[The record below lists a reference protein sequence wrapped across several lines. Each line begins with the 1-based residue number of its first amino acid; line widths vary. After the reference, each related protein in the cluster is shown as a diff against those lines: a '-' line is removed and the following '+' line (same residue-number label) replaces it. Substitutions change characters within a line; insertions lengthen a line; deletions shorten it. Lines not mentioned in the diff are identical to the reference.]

1 MIATALVVSLL
12 AANEAQPP
20 PGLAVMDFAV
30 EGVAP
35 EVGAAV
41 SGLVSHELERL
52 QLFRVNTAET
62 TRVILGVDR
71 QRQLLGCD
79 NCSATS
85 LGELTSFE
93 YLVTGKLL
101 RTGSGRESNYTLLL
115 TLLKVGSASPLS
127 SVRLTAKGEEKLLQ
141 EVPPNT
147 LKLVGKLLEGR
158 QGALVVSSS
167 EVGAA
172 VKIDDTQV
180 GTTPLQA
187 RVPVAAGPHLLS
199 VEKDGF
205 TQVRK
210 EVRIT
215 ADQVSDE
222 YIRLVPSPDM
232 AEQYEAKATRFRV
245 LAWSAAGVAAA
256 GAATFILGTVVANNK
271 YGTTLSE
278 GTFEWH
284 RAFLKEG
291 EEVSDIN
298 AMPARCYKGECDHRR
313 AAGQLK
319 AEIESWQAISYV
331 GLGVAGAG
339 AAASGIL
346 FVVGDPPGKYEAYR
360 GKTGVVG
367 STSTTTSPAPKSNFS
382 LQIVPTA
389 GGILASGT
397 F

>member
-12 AANEAQPP
+12 AANEPL

-71 QRQLLGCD
+71 QRQLLGCE

-101 RTGSGRESNYTLLL
+101 RVGSGRDSTYTLLL

-127 SVRLTAKGEEKLLQ
+127 SVRTTAKGEEKLLQ
-141 EVPPNT
+141 EVPPTT

-187 RVPVAAGPHLLS
+187 RVPVAAGPHLLA

-222 YIRLVPSPDM
+222 YVRLVPSPDM
-232 AEQYEAKATRFRV
+232 AEQYEAKANRMRV
-245 LAWSAAGVAAA
+245 LAWSAAGVAVA
-256 GAATFILGTVVANNK
+256 GAATFILGTVVGNNK
-271 YGTTLSE
+271 YGTPLSE

-284 RAFLKEG
+284 RSFLKNG
-291 EEVSDIN
+291 EEVSTVPEN
-298 AMPARCYKGECDHRR
+298 CYKGECDHRA
-313 AAGQLK
+313 AAGTLK

-339 AAASGIL
+339 AAAAGIL

-360 GKTGVVG
+360 TKTGVVAP
-367 STSTTTSPAPKSNFS
+367 TSSPAPKSSFT
-382 LQIVPTA
+382 LQIIPTA
-389 GGILASGT
+389 GGVLMQGQ

>member
-12 AANEAQPP
+12 AANEPP

-93 YLVTGKLL
+93 FLVTGKLI
-101 RTGSGRESNYTLLL
+101 RTGSGKDSNYTVLL
-115 TLLKVGSASPLS
+115 TLLKVGSATPLS

-199 VEKDGF
+199 VDKDGF

-232 AEQYEAKATRFRV
+232 AEQYEAKATRMRV
-245 LAWSAAGVAAA
+245 LAWSAAGVAVA
-256 GAATFILGTVVANNK
+256 GAATFIMGTVVGNNK
-271 YGTTLSE
+271 YGTALSE

-284 RAFLKEG
+284 RSFLKAG
-291 EEVSDIN
+291 EEVSTVPEN
-298 AMPARCYKGECDHRR
+298 CFKGECDHRR
-313 AAGQLK
+313 AAGALK

-331 GLGVAGAG
+331 GLAVAGAG

-367 STSTTTSPAPKSNFS
+367 GGMAPTTSPAPKSNFS

-389 GGILASGT
+389 GGVLASGT

>member
-1 MIATALVVSLL
+1 MIATALALLL
-12 AANEAQPP
+12 AANEPP

-35 EVGAAV
+35 EVGSAV
-41 SGLVSHELERL
+41 SGLVAHELERL
-52 QLFRVNTAET
+52 QLFRINTAEM

-79 NCSATS
+79 DCSAAN

-101 RTGSGRESNYTLLL
+101 RIGSGKESNYTLLL
-115 TLLKVGSASPLS
+115 TLIKVGQPKALS
-127 SVRLTAKGEEKLLQ
+127 SVRVQAKGEEKLLQ
-141 EVPPNT
+141 EVPPGT

-172 VKIDDTQV
+172 VKIDDSQV
-180 GTTPLQA
+180 GTTPLQS
-187 RVPVAAGPHLLS
+187 RLPIAAGPHLLT
-199 VEKDGF
+199 VDKEGF

-210 EVRIT
+210 EVRVT

-222 YIRLVPSPDM
+222 YVRLVPSPDM
-232 AEQYEAKATRFRV
+232 AEQYEAKANRTRV
-245 LAWSAAGVAAA
+245 LAWSATGVAAA
-256 GAATFILGTVVANNK
+256 GVATFILGTVVSTNR
-271 YGTTLSE
+271 YGSVGSE

-284 RAFLKEG
+284 RDYLRRG
-291 EEVSDIN
+291 EEVS
-298 AMPARCYKGECDHRR
+298 PAGSAGCYHDVCDHR
-313 AAGQLK
+313 AEAGKLK

-331 GLGVAGAG
+331 GLAAAGAG
-339 AAASGIL
+339 AVAAGVL
-346 FVVGDPPGKYEAYR
+346 FVIGDPPGKYEAYR
-360 GKTGVVG
+360 QKTGVV
-367 STSTTTSPAPKSNFS
+367 SMQIAPT
-382 LQIVPTA
+382 P
-389 GGILASGT
+389 GGVLVQGQ